1 MSVWRRLG
9 LAVALVAISAGS
21 AFAQTALSGVVKDSS
36 GAVLPGVTVE
46 ASSPV
51 LLEKTRSAVT
61 DSTGQYLI
69 PGLTPGTYTVTFT
82 LVGFATVKR
91 EAVEVSGAGS
101 VSINVD
107 MKVGNVSETITVTG
121 ETPVVDIQTSTKKQV
136 VLDNSVVEAI
146 PVSRG
151 YGNLLATVPGIQ
163 GTGLDVSSNVSTN
176 FFTSRGGRGN
186 EGTIQID
193 GMNVGSAFNGG
204 GVAGFGYPIGDAQE
218 IQISVAG
225 GLGETDRGGPAFN
238 LIPKTGGNRLSGTG
252 FYSGAGKWSQGSNL
266 DDTLKSYGITE
277 VPGLIKNWDA
287 SGSVGGPVIKDKLW
301 YYGTVRNYG
310 QHADVPLLYAN
321 KNAGNAAAWS
331 YVPDLSVKGR
341 SATNKQIEAIR
352 FTGQPTPR
360 NKVGVYFDYQ
370 KNCTGSA
377 LVQGG
382 DQCRDRGTDWV
393 ALGGIGGFG
402 STSPESGNVWDDR
415 EKIFQS
421 TWSSPVTSKLLLEAG
436 FSSFNSRWGGQIPA
450 GAANN
455 TIAVT
460 ELLAAPVVGGVP
472 TGAPVGLFTY
482 RGWASSPTNDQQ
494 HNVWRASATYVTGAH
509 SLKVG
514 YQAAFQVQSQTQI
527 MDNPLQYTFLG
538 GVPISFT
545 MRVAPWKQANRTRF
559 DAFYI
564 QDQWT
569 HKRLTLQGA
578 LRYEH
583 AWSWYP
589 AGENGVLAPSTFLA
603 TPFTFPRS
611 DGVTGFNDIT
621 PRMGAA
627 YDVFGNGK
635 TSLKVGVSKYLE
647 PANNDNVFTIANP
660 GVTYQSTTTRNW
672 FDANGNKTPDCVLM
686 NPAAN
691 GECGPWANSN
701 FLNSVQTT
709 RVNPAVL
716 SGWGKRPW
724 NWQYSVGVQQEIAPR
739 MSVEVTWSRRQWGN
753 FYVTDNAANS
763 ASDFTTVTIPTPSNA
778 TLSANGTG
786 SAVSFVT
793 INPNKFGLTD
803 NYFTFDSD
811 YGSSTYYWRGVDVTF
826 NARTRNG
833 LTFQGGTSSGAG
845 YRDNCEITAKL
856 PELLGTQQVSSCK
869 VDERWLT
876 SARGLVSYVVPK
888 IDVLVSASARST
900 ANAQPSTIFSSVATN
915 GASLSANYIV
925 PNAAV
930 IAAIGRPLAGNATTQ
945 TVDLTLPGQI
955 YGDRINAVDMRFAKV
970 LRFGRTR
977 TNVGIDLYN
986 LFNSNT
992 GTAFNQAFGTDGS
1005 TWLRP
1010 TAVLNPRFV
1019 RFNVTVDF

>member
-1 MSVWRRLG
+1 LT
-9 LAVALVAISAGS
+9 AGS
-21 AFAQTALSGVVKDSS
+21 AYAQTALSGVVKDSS

-61 DSTGQYLI
+61 DGTGQYLI
-69 PGLTPGTYTVTFT
+69 PSLTPGTYTVTFT
-82 LVGFATVKR
+82 LAGFATIKKDNVI
-91 EAVEVSGAGS
+91 VTGAGS
-101 VSINVD
+101 VSMNAD
-107 MKVGNVSETITVTG
+107 MRVGNVSETITVTG
-121 ETPVVDIQTSTKKQV
+121 ETPIVDVQTSTKKQV
-136 VLDNSVVEAI
+136 VLDSSVVEAI

-218 IQISVAG
+218 IQITVAG
-225 GLGETDRGGPAFN
+225 GLGEADRGGPAFN
-238 LIPKTGGNRLSGTG
+238 LVPKTGGNKLSGQG
-252 FYSGAGKWSQGSNL
+252 FLSTAGKWSQGNNL
-266 DDTLKSYGITE
+266 DDTLRSYGITE

-287 SGSVGGPVIKDKLW
+287 SGSVGGPVVKDKLW
-301 YYGTVRNYG
+301 FYGTVRNYG
-310 QHADVPLLYAN
+310 QHADIPLLYGN
-321 KNAGNAAAWS
+321 KNAGVASAWN
-331 YVPDLSVKGR
+331 YVPDTSLKSR

-360 NKVGVYFDYQ
+360 NKVGVYYDYQ

-377 LVQGG
+377 LVAGG
-382 DQCRDRGTDWV
+382 DQCRDRGSDWV
-393 ALGGIGGFG
+393 ALGSIGGFG
-402 STSPESGNVWDDR
+402 SVSPESGNVWDDR

-450 GAANN
+450 GAS
-455 TIAVT
+455 TGMIAVT
-460 ELLAAPVVGGVP
+460 ELVASPATQV
-472 TGAPVGLFTY
+472 PVGAFAY
-482 RGWASSPTNDQQ
+482 RGWASAASNDQQ

-509 SLKVG
+509 SMKVG
-514 YQAAFQVQSQTQI
+514 YQAAFQVQSQTQN
-527 MDNPLQYTFLG
+527 MDNPLSYTFLG
-538 GVPISFT
+538 GTPISFL

-559 DAFYI
+559 DAFYL

-569 HKRLTLQGA
+569 HGRLTLQGA
-578 LRYEH
+578 VRYER

-589 AGENGVLAPSTFLA
+589 AGENGVLAASQFLA
-603 TPFTFPRS
+603 TPFTFPRQ
-611 DGVTGFNDIT
+611 DGVTGFNDLT

-635 TSLKVGVSKYLE
+635 TSLKVNFSKYLE
-647 PANNDNVFTIANP
+647 PANNDNVFTIRNP
-660 GVTYQSTTTRNW
+660 GVTYQSTTSRNW
-672 FDANGNKTPDCVLM
+672 SDANGNKTPDCVLM

-691 GECGPWANSN
+691 GECGAWGNSN

-716 SGWGKRPW
+716 SGWGVRPY
-724 NWQYSVGVQQEIAPR
+724 NWQFSVGVQQEIAPR
-739 MSVEVTWSRRQWGN
+739 MSVDVTYSRRQWGN
-753 FYVTDNAANS
+753 FFVTDNAANS
-763 ASDFTTVTIPTPSNA
+763 ASDFSSVTIPTPSNA
-778 TLSANGTG
+778 TLAANGTP
-786 SAVSFVT
+786 STISFVT

-803 NYFTFDSD
+803 NYYTTDKD
-811 YGSSTYYWRGVDVTF
+811 YGDSTYYWRGVDVTF

-833 LTFQGGTSSGAG
+833 ITFQGGTSSGAG
-845 YRDNCEITAKL
+845 YRDICQITAKL
-856 PELLGTQQVSSCK
+856 PELLLAGTTWQQTSSCK

-876 SARGLVSYVVPK
+876 SARGLVSYTVPK

-900 ANAQPSTIFSSVATN
+900 ANAQPSTVFASVASN
-915 GASLSANYIV
+915 GAGLSANYNV

-930 IAAIGRPLAGNATTQ
+930 IAAIGRPLAGGAAVQ

-970 LRFGRTR
+970 LRFSRTR
-977 TNVGIDLYN
+977 TNVGLDLYN
-986 LFNSNT
+986 LFNSNV
-992 GTAFNQAFGTDGS
+992 GTAYNQAFGTDGS

-1010 TAVLNPRFV
+1010 TGVLNPRFV
-1019 RFNVTVDF
+1019 RFNVTFDF